1 LNREKTVIEKALIGN
16 ATDEEEFTSIRISKR
31 TLNYLGKLGRFK
43 QTWNDVIETLAMEK
57 LGLQTPVGEGSY

>member
-1 LNREKTVIEKALIGN
+1 MGKTIIEKAVIGN
-16 ATDEEEFTSIRISKR
+16 AIDEEFTSIRISKL

-57 LGLQTPVGEGSY
+57 LGLETPVGEGSY